1 MRAICR
7 IAGRQAELYSR
18 NRNNVSASFP
28 ELRSALPEVTHGT
41 DMVLDG
47 EIVAPDPDT
56 GAPSFAR
63 LQRRMHLTR
72 PAAELIRAV
81 PVQLFVF
88 DLLGLAGDSTM
99 VLPYID
105 RRARLADLGLTSP
118 RVRTPPY
125 WTFVPVDTMLD
136 TAAAHGLE
144 GVVSKR
150 VDSVYRPGTRSRLW
164 LKTTIRQ
171 SMEVIV
177 AGWVPSSRGGERGGI
192 GSLILGAYDQAQRL
206 VYVGHVGTGLT
217 MAARRDLLERLT
229 ALATSASPFDR
240 PAPSWRV
247 AAARW
252 VTPHL
257 VGTVEYRFCRH
268 HTPAPELARAAPRCR
283 DSRCAASAYLTRP
296 TINPR
301 GKVAEILRG
310 AVSTE
315 GTESRALMRAFA
327 STLGPR
333 LALFVLRALFR

>member
-1 MRAICR
+1 MLATAGRPPDAPGRWAIEMKWDGMRAICDTSR
-7 IAGRQAELYSR
+7 RQPELYSR

-28 ELRSALPEVTHGT
+28 ELRTALTEVTHGT
-41 DMVLDG
+41 GMVLDG
-47 EIVAPDPDT
+47 EIVAPDLDT

-63 LQRRMHLTR
+63 LQQRMHLTR
-72 PAAELIRAV
+72 PTAELIRAV

-88 DLLGLAGDSTM
+88 DLLELAGDSTM
-99 VLPYID
+99 SLPYID
-105 RRARLADLGLTSP
+105 RRARLADLHLTSP

-177 AGWVPSSRGGERGGI
+177 AGWVPSSRGGERGAI
-192 GSLILGAYDQAQRL
+192 SSLILGAYDQAQRL

-217 MAARRDLLERLT
+217 VAARRDLLERLT
-229 ALATSASPFDR
+229 ALATSDSPFDR

-252 VTPHL
+252 VKPHL
-257 VGTVEYRFCRH
+257 VGTVEYRELVGTTLRH
-268 HTPAPELARAAPRCR
+268 PSWRGLRR
-283 DSRCAASAYLTRP
+283 DVAIRDVLLPP
-296 TINPR
+296 T
-301 GKVAEILRG
+301 
-310 AVSTE
+310 
-315 GTESRALMRAFA
+315 
-327 STLGPR
+327 
-333 LALFVLRALFR
+333 